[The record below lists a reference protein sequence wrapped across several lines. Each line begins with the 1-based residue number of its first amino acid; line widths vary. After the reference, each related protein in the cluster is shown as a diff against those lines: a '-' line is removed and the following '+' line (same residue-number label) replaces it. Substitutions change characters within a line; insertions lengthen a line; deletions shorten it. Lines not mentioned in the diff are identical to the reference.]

1 VGTGNGRTRTSSREN
16 RAGAYN
22 RRMSRGRVALVS
34 DVLDRLL
41 AEPGGADAARS
52 VLFQAALQACA
63 EESKRVK
70 QGHEPVPIEVLVE
83 RAREIVAAP
92 GGAYRFPSPGL
103 APPASEAEAA
113 FPAPRQEDVGDGP
126 EPGPLSASLSE
137 RLLDDAPAST
147 PFAHRRRVS
156 PVMVLAALGPVILA
170 LTVLYLVVR
179 PRVETDG
186 GETSG
191 APQPPPAP
199 TVSAAIPA
207 SNEAVPAAPAI
218 PTVPAPTPA
227 PQATAA
233 MAGPGGP
240 LVPLPTA
247 LPARGT
253 ASADAESMVSPDWVG
268 RGPAFVVH
276 FSSYRERSKA
286 QQDAVELARRY
297 GMPAYAAEVVLPNG
311 VWYRVVLGDFPT
323 AEAARAFRDALVAAH
338 TPDLDGV
345 YRINA
350 P

>member
-1 VGTGNGRTRTSSREN
+1 
-16 RAGAYN
+16 
-22 RRMSRGRVALVS
+22 MSRGRVALVS

-70 QGHEPVPIEVLVE
+70 HGHEPVPIEALVE

-92 GGAYRFPSPGL
+92 RGAYRFPSPGL
-103 APPASEAEAA
+103 PPPAFEPEAA
-113 FPAPRQEDVGDGP
+113 FPAPRQDDAADGP
-126 EPGPLSASLSE
+126 EPGPPSAWLSE
-137 RLLDDAPAST
+137 RFVADPPAAI
-147 PFAHRRRVS
+147 PLAHRRRVS
-156 PVMVLAALGPVILA
+156 PVIVLAALGPVILA

-186 GETSG
+186 GEMSG

-207 SNEAVPAAPAI
+207 SNEATPAAPAI
-218 PTVPAPTPA
+218 PTAPAPTTA
-227 PQATAA
+227 PEGAAATPG
-233 MAGPGGP
+233 AGHA

-247 LPARGT
+247 LPVRG
-253 ASADAESMVSPDWVG
+253 AAGAEAESMVSPDWVG
-268 RGPAFVVH
+268 RAPAFVVH

-297 GMPAYAAEVVLPNG
+297 GMPAYSAEVVLPNG
-311 VWYRVVLGDFPT
+311 VWYRVVLGDFAT
-323 AEAARAFRDALVAAH
+323 AEAARAFRDALAAAH

-345 YRINA
+345 YRITA